1 MQQLFSFMKCYNK
14 DKEETETKFV
24 YTADLLAESEEQMR
38 IFKRLKN
45 LFRKG

>member
-14 DKEETETKFV
+14 DKEETETKFL
-24 YTADLLAESEEQMR
+24 YTADLLPELEEQMR

-45 LFRKG
+45 LLRKG